1 MSFLYYNNKVIYII
15 DITDPNDCTNLP
27 IIMVCILLMAYIII
41 WCQHFL
47 IIWVAFVISVWIIT
61 YCNLDISC
69 LFNIKLFMY
78 CVQLLLNTYNFQR
91 VNIWINIGI
100 LIKSYLI
107 IEIEYYYMELFSQLG
122 CYVNYV
128 HYYISPLH
136 YWHLLSIIEFILS
149 NFDGIYKYVVS
160 TS

>member
-1 MSFLYYNNKVIYII
+1 MFYLGKNIQLKTSYILWFISLLFNGLKMSFLYYNNKVIYII
-15 DITDPNDCTNLP
+15 DITDPNDCSNLP
-27 IIMVCILLMAYIII
+27 IIMVRILLRRFMAYLII
-41 WCQHFL
+41 WCQHFFK

-61 YCNLDISC
+61 YCNLYISC

-107 IEIEYYYMELFSQLG
+107 IEIE
-122 CYVNYV
+122 
-128 HYYISPLH
+128 
-136 YWHLLSIIEFILS
+136 
-149 NFDGIYKYVVS
+149 
-160 TS
+160 

>member
-1 MSFLYYNNKVIYII
+1 MFYLGKNIQIKISYILWFYSLLYNGLKMSFLYYNNKVIYII
-15 DITDPNDCTNLP
+15 DITDPNDCSNLP
-27 IIMVCILLMAYIII
+27 IIMVCILLMAYLII
-41 WCQHFL
+41 WCQHFF

-107 IEIEYYYMELFSQLG
+107 IEIE
-122 CYVNYV
+122 
-128 HYYISPLH
+128 
-136 YWHLLSIIEFILS
+136 
-149 NFDGIYKYVVS
+149 
-160 TS
+160 